1 MSTTRRVHE
10 ALNTLS
16 LYYRSESVL
25 QAVTFFEN
33 ACLLQFTNIVAP
45 IPTTITTRS
54 LHQYP
59 FVTYTSLIPY
69 LCRHVERRQRRSCR
83 VDAPRADCELEPS
96 TDYRGCEPSS
106 PRGHRMYH
114 RHVCYAQACA
124 MGPLIGSSSNKT
136 PAVQRRDRTGQGII
150 STGEQEEAVPSRWG
164 LRGKKGKSMQD
175 NPLMSAFARLRND
188 LKGCKGGNSCWE
200 YGSTMLMQY
209 RHQNL

>member
-59 FVTYTSLIPY
+59 LVTYTSLIPY

-124 MGPLIGSSSNKT
+124 MGPLISRSYPRQLFEQDTSCATAGS
-136 PAVQRRDRTGQGII
+136 DRTGHHQHRRARRGR
-150 STGEQEEAVPSRWG
+150 TQQMGLEREEGQEHARQPSHV
-164 LRGKKGKSMQD
+164 SFC
-175 NPLMSAFARLRND
+175 AT
-188 LKGCKGGNSCWE
+188 E
-200 YGSTMLMQY
+200 E
-209 RHQNL
+209 